1 MTASDLLTA
10 LAPVVN
16 ALEALGVSYFVG
28 GSVATSAYGV
38 PRTSIDVD
46 VVADLESQHV
56 TPFVSRLENT
66 YYVDA
71 GRVRAAV
78 EARRSFNLIHLAT
91 MFKVDVFA
99 SKRRSF
105 DREALSRAR
114 LVSLDDA
121 SDARPFRLASAEDA
135 ILAKLEWFRAGGE
148 VSERQWADVVGVLRV
163 ASAEIDREYLARW
176 ATTLGLGDLM
186 ARALDDSALSKT

>member
-1 MTASDLLTA
+1 LTASDLLTA